1 VRNGQFDPAG
11 SQADSITRV
20 QGLGRAL
27 GRRFFAREVLTV
39 APDLL
44 GRVIVSHTADG
55 PLAVRLTEVEAYAGP
70 LDPASH
76 AYRRTRRSEI
86 MYGPPGH
93 LYVYFVYG
101 MHWCANVV
109 TGADGTASAVL
120 LRGGEVIRGLPVAR
134 VRRPTARREV
144 DLARGPA
151 ALAAVLGV
159 TGADSGT
166 DLLDPESI
174 IEIRAGT
181 RPAVSIAHGPRVGV
195 SMAADEPWRFIEA
208 GNPTVSA
215 YRRGTRATRLRPT

>member
-1 VRNGQFDPAG
+1 MPATPRQLTERELAVDPIDA
-11 SQADSITRV
+11 
-20 QGLGRAL
+20 
-27 GRRFFAREVLTV
+27 ARL
-39 APDLL
+39 LL
-44 GRVIVSHTADG
+44 GSVIESTTPDG
-55 PLAVRLTEVEAYAGP
+55 VVGVRIVEVEAYRGGD
-70 LDPASH
+70 DPASH
-76 AYRRTRRSEI
+76 CYRGRTPRNDV
-86 MYGPPGH
+86 MFGPAGR

>member
-1 VRNGQFDPAG
+1 M
-11 SQADSITRV
+11 S
-20 QGLGRAL
+20 GLGRAL
-27 GRRFFAREVLTV
+27 RRSFVSRDVLTV
-39 APDLL
+39 APELL
-44 GRVIVSHTADG
+44 GRVLVSHTADG
-55 PLAVRLTEVEAYAGP
+55 PIAVRLTEVEAYAGP

-76 AYRRTRRSEI
+76 AYRRTARSEI
-86 MYGPPGH
+86 MYGPAGF

-120 LRGGEVIRGLPVAR
+120 LRAGEVIRGVPLAR
-134 VRRPTARREV
+134 LRRPTARRDV

-151 ALAAVLGV
+151 GLAAVLGI

-174 IEIRAGT
+174 IELRAGT
-181 RPAVSIAHGPRVGV
+181 RPPGPVAQGPRVGV
-195 SMAADEPWRFIEA
+195 SVAADEPWRFCEA

-215 YRRGTRATRLRPT
+215 YRRGTRATRSRAT